1 MVQRDLRLLRIV
13 MNSWMKVSMMASVA
27 AALATACG
35 GATDPGVSA
44 GVRFVI
50 DAPFCGNSY
59 PVNFFIDNVQV
70 GRDTM
75 WFGFV
80 ADTQSSVA
88 GLHKFKWYR
97 SFGLRAGTHQLRAA
111 IVDTIPSFPPF
122 IYNWPD
128 TTITVPIGGEVVR
141 KLSFYCS

>member
-1 MVQRDLRLLRIV
+1 
-13 MNSWMKVSMMASVA
+13 MNSRRKVLRFGA
-27 AALATACG
+27 AAAAFAVGCG

-80 ADTQSSVA
+80 ASTTEAGTAGAQKFKSSRSFGVSA
-88 GLHKFKWYR
+88 GLHVI
-97 SFGLRAGTHQLRAA
+97 RAA
-111 IVDTIPSFPPF
+111 IVDTIPPFPPF
-122 IYNWPD
+122 IYTWPD
-128 TTITVPIGGEVVR
+128 TTVTVPAGAEVVR
-141 KLSFYCS
+141 TLPFYCS